1 MIVNRKRKLSRILI
15 LLTILILPI
24 ITSSQ
29 VFHRKINRIDEKGN
43 RQGRWI
49 TWQDSVRRIP
59 SCKSWFRDGKEYR
72 TTRYYHNNGKC
83 RLSFSFQGDSVIV
96 VRYFDEKGR
105 LTEKG
110 RALRLY
116 TPTEIRFCWDG
127 EWKQYDRWHRVIGRQ
142 QYKKGEEVSV
152 SSSIE

>member
-1 MIVNRKRKLSRILI
+1 MIANQRIKLSRISVLLI
-15 LLTILILPI
+15 ILFIPLI
-24 ITSSQ
+24 ASSQ
-29 VFHRKINRIDEKGN
+29 LFHRKINRIDEKGY

-72 TTRYYHNNGKC
+72 TTRYFHNNGKR
-83 RLSFSFQGDSVIV
+83 RLTFCFKGDSVII
-96 VRYFDEKGR
+96 VRYFNEKGR
-105 LTEKG
+105 LTDKG

-116 TPTEIRFCWDG
+116 TETEIRYCWEG

-142 QYKKGEEVSV
+142 QYKKGEEIGVTPV
-152 SSSIE
+152 E